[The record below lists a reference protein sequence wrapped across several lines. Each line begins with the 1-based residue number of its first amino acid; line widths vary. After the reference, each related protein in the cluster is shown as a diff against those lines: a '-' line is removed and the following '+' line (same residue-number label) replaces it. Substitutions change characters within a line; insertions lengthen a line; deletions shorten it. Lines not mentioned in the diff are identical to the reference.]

1 MINEIYSFIG
11 YLASFFTALFG
22 IFLLV
27 RHGFASAI
35 LLVVIATGCVLFV
48 YQIPHKSIP
57 YRSVAGLILGALA
70 GLLIISALGVVTLL
84 METGPHAWG
93 PAAAWLLYFYYTG
106 IFILVPATLLG
117 GIMGLI
123 SGSSGRV
130 KRIVFILLGMCSIY
144 CFTTIVRHV
153 YVWETFLSSP
163 DHIPVFNIFSYW
175 SCVSSIMFLLVAI
188 LILRTLDLSLHDW
201 IVHILLFLSAV
212 LLFAVPIYRNQ
223 NVRVI
228 DRINGVTPSKAAES
242 YLNNYTLKNSGTN
255 IKKIDYSE
263 LPSDHLRNRTGKELY
278 FEVQEEGKTVGYLTV
293 YPVKYQEKRIGWSVK
308 QYKSVRQNQ

>member
-1 MINEIYSFIG
+1 MMNRISVSIG

-27 RHGFASAI
+27 RHGFVSAI

-48 YQIPHKSIP
+48 YQIPHKSIS
-57 YRSVAGLILGALA
+57 YRSVAGLVLGALA
-70 GLLIISALGVVTLL
+70 GLLIISSLGVVTLL

-163 DHIPVFNIFSYW
+163 DHVPVFNIFSYW
-175 SCVSSIMFLLVAI
+175 SSGSSIVFLFVVI
-188 LILRTLDLSLHDW
+188 FIMRMLDLSLSDW
-201 IVHILLFLSAV
+201 VIHMLLILTTL
-212 LLFAVPIYRNQ
+212 LLFAVPIYRSESVQ
-223 NVRVI
+223 VI
-228 DRINGVTPSKAAES
+228 DRIDGTTPGKAAES
-242 YLNNYTLKNSGTN
+242 YLQHYTSENDSRKIN
-255 IKKIDYSE
+255 KIDYSDM
-263 LPSDHLRNRTGKELY
+263 PSEFIRKRTGNELY
-278 FEVQEEGKTVGYLTV
+278 FTVQGQKHTVGYLTV
-293 YPVKYQEKRIGWSVK
+293 HPVKYQQKRIGWSVK
-308 QYKSVRQNQ
+308 QYKSFR